1 MIDKTRYQNS
11 ETELE
16 YRAFQIGISAGLAY
30 DLVFRDALNSD
41 DADTLWAD
49 THARLDLLRKLYG
62 AEPGQCREIVAG
74 EKQ

>member
-1 MIDKTRYQNS
+1 MDKAKYQNS

-16 YRAFQIGISAGLAY
+16 RRAAQIGISAGLAY
-30 DLVFRDALNSD
+30 DIVFRDALNSD
-41 DADTLWAD
+41 DDDTLWAD

-74 EKQ
+74 EEQ